1 MLRIAALAAV
11 VAIAGRWACQAHPL
25 SASTSSSAL
34 FEKGEMMSVPIS
46 EATTTHSAQPHRA
59 TSASSKLSHHSRDTR
74 GPPTYTVTDV
84 VYPSSSGGSAVRSK
98 VLTNAVTGESAEVLW
113 NWGGKIES
121 LRLTS
126 KAGACSAVQWSA
138 PICNGAPCAV
148 TCCVLCRAVARMT
161 SIIVM
166 IVSSWHTHTYTCMSM
181 HASHTLHDGV
191 GLYHWLPTGCPQ
203 ADHWL
208 TTDQLLSDN

>member
-1 MLRIAALAAV
+1 MSLRIAALAAV
-11 VAIAGRWACQAHPL
+11 VATAGRWACQAHPL

-34 FEKGEMMSVPIS
+34 FEKGEMLSVPIS

-59 TSASSKLSHHSRDTR
+59 TSASSKLQHHSRDTR
-74 GPPTYTVTDV
+74 GGPPTYTVTDV

-126 KAGACSAVQWSA
+126 KAGAYSAVQWSA
-138 PICNGAPCAV
+138 PLCNGALCAV
-148 TCCVLCRAVARMT
+148 PCCVLCRAVARMA
-161 SIIVM
+161 SIIVI
-166 IVSSWHTHTYTCMSM
+166 IVLSWHTHVHM
-181 HASHTLHDGV
+181 HINACKS
-191 GLYHWLPTGCPQ
+191 Q
-203 ADHWL
+203 IA
-208 TTDQLLSDN
+208 

>member
-1 MLRIAALAAV
+1 MSLHIAALAAV
-11 VAIAGRWACQAHPL
+11 VATAGRWACQAHPL

-46 EATTTHSAQPHRA
+46 EATTNTRSAQPHTAPAAR
-59 TSASSKLSHHSRDTR
+59 SKLPHHSRDTR
-74 GPPTYTVTDV
+74 GGPPTYTVTDV

-138 PICNGAPCAV
+138 PIMQLGAVHCAV
-148 TCCVLCRAVARMT
+148 LCAVPCCGQNDVNHRHHCVIMAHTRTHACQCMQVTHCMMVWDYTTGYPLVA
-161 SIIVM
+161 
-166 IVSSWHTHTYTCMSM
+166 HK
-181 HASHTLHDGV
+181 
-191 GLYHWLPTGCPQ
+191 
-203 ADHWL
+203 L
-208 TTDQLLSDN
+208 TTG